1 MSNEGKSWWEAIRE
15 RAGPYPPEAF
25 LFVQEGLHE
34 TSENLF
40 DREGL
45 MSGPEGNR
53 HVTGQQLCLG
63 LRDYALRQYG
73 LLART
78 VLDHWNIRRTED
90 FGRIVF
96 ALVDAG
102 LLRKTDQDSIEDFA
116 GVYDF
121 DEVFGRHLEGAGRP
135 RLHYDSPGTADNAAS
150 ESR

>member
-1 MSNEGKSWWEAIRE
+1 MNSEEKSLWDVIRE

-34 TSENLF
+34 TSELLF
-40 DREGL
+40 DR
-45 MSGPEGNR
+45 SGVMAEAAGNR

-63 LRDYALRQYG
+63 LRDHALRQYG

-78 VLDHWNIRRTED
+78 VLEHWNIRRTED

-102 LLRKTDQDSIEDFA
+102 LLRKTERDSIEDFA

-121 DEVFGRHLEGAGRP
+121 DEVFGRKLERLARP
-135 RLHYDSPGTADNAAS
+135 GLDACPPWRGDSPAA
-150 ESR
+150 R